1 MWKWDAATVNK
12 SSPWQPESSSISNID
27 GDAVDLTKMQN
38 MTLQERTLVDES
50 TGDDN
55 AGHDSVGQD
64 NDSHD
69 NDGQKRLLLQPAKNA
84 Q

>member
-1 MWKWDAATVNK
+1 MQKKPMTDMT
-12 SSPWQPESSSISNID
+12 
-27 GDAVDLTKMQN
+27 VDLTKMQN

-64 NDSHD
+64 NGRHD
-69 NDGQKRLLLQPAKNA
+69 NDGQKCLLLQPAKNA